1 MLHYFILLLNI
12 NQNFKV
18 KVMDDRGGQEI
29 AEYIEWRKN
38 KAMFRSA
45 FVNFDL
51 AFLAYNNKNTLKV
64 LFFKSPQDK
73 KCCKSKTL

>member
-29 AEYIEWRKN
+29 AEYVE
-38 KAMFRSA
+38 
-45 FVNFDL
+45 
-51 AFLAYNNKNTLKV
+51 
-64 LFFKSPQDK
+64 
-73 KCCKSKTL
+73 